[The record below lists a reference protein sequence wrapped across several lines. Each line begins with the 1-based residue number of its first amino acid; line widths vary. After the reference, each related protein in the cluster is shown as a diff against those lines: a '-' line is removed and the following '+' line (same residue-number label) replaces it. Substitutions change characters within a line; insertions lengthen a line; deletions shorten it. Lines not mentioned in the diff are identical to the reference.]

1 MIKQYLMPPIVLAAI
16 CSVIAFLLA
25 LANDVTEERIA
36 KVRAEKTQNTLTQAF
51 GEGEYTQ
58 TEFANDNVEQTYVK
72 SDGTVIFEIIS
83 SGYNKDSIDLLI
95 GVNESGI
102 CGIGVVSLTETA
114 GVGTQVGELSFLEQ
128 FFGADSQ
135 QIEDVD
141 AISGAT
147 YSSNG
152 VKLACTQALSAFE
165 EYSEAD
171 L

>member
-1 MIKQYLMPPIVLAAI
+1 MIKQNLMPPLVLAAI
-16 CSVIAFLLA
+16 CAVIAVLLA

-51 GEGEYTQ
+51 GEGEYNAVD
-58 TEFANDNVEQTYVK
+58 FANENVKQTFVK

-95 GVNESGI
+95 GVDENGI
-102 CGIGVVSLTETA
+102 CGIGVVSLTETT
-114 GVGTQVGELSFLEQ
+114 GVGTKVGEASFLEQ
-128 FFGADSQ
+128 FFGADAEKIQS
-135 QIEDVD
+135 ID

-152 VKLACTQALSAFE
+152 VKDACALALSAFE
-165 EYSEAD
+165 DYTEAD